1 MDKRLAWLN
10 AVATFWSCCLVAR
23 RPFMPP
29 DRPRFTDSPHPYPL
43 QERPLSLASGRVV
56 QLYNIV
62 SMTSP
67 DRAPSFGVQYRSSIA
82 AADEEGRKAEAIE
95 VIAIYADFFAAQ
107 GATSG
112 SAQLCATRA
121 QAEMR
126 EPPEMIFQFE
136 RAADTSWH
144 YVATVRPSSIR

>member
-1 MDKRLAWLN
+1 
-10 AVATFWSCCLVAR
+10 
-23 RPFMPP
+23 MPP
-29 DRPRFTDSPHPYPL
+29 DRLRLPESPHPYPL
-43 QERPLSLASGRVV
+43 QDRPLGLPSGRVV

-67 DRAPSFGVQYRSSIA
+67 NHAASFGVQYRSSISA
-82 AADEEGRKAEAIE
+82 SDEEGRKAEATE
-95 VIAIYADFFAAQ
+95 VIALYAHVFAEQ
-107 GATSG
+107 GATRG

-136 RAADTSWH
+136 REDDSSWR
-144 YVATVRPSSIR
+144 YVATVRPSNLR